1 MRQLQLALC
10 LCPHLSGSRSPGE
23 DANRSVRIASGA
35 GHALFVDAWILR
47 IREMTA
53 GMFLLA
59 FMGGALAIASPCILP
74 VLPLVFS
81 RAGRPVWSETV
92 PLLMGLALAFTSAA
106 TTATVAANWLLVASE
121 FGRSLALVLMAI
133 VGLSLHSGRLAEAIA
148 RPFTR
153 AGASLL
159 SRNSGEATPAKNFVI
174 GFAIGLPWAPCA
186 GTGSPPRRKRLG

>member
-1 MRQLQLALC
+1 
-10 LCPHLSGSRSPGE
+10 
-23 DANRSVRIASGA
+23 
-35 GHALFVDAWILR
+35 
-47 IREMTA
+47 MTA

-59 FMGGALAIASPCILP
+59 FIGGALAIASPCVLP

-81 RAGRPVWSETV
+81 RAGRPVWSETI

-133 VGLSLHSGRLAEAIA
+133 VGLSLLSGRLAEAIA

-159 SRNSGEATPAKNFVI
+159 SRNSGEPRRRSSVEQLPDTKRPGRLHGRPGLFFV
-174 GFAIGLPWAPCA
+174 AEAANAPPCA
-186 GTGSPPRRKRLG
+186 YLAAFIFGVLPKSARYFP